1 MKNFYKKD
9 VWQIIEEGF
18 HPEMNRESESI
29 FSIGNGYMGQRANF
43 EEQYSGDSLQ
53 GSYVAGVYYPDKTRV
68 GWWKNGYPE
77 YFAKVLN
84 APNWIG
90 IDISVNGKAI
100 DLALSKII
108 SFSRI
113 LNMKEGYLE
122 RSFKINVS
130 RNKTIEINARR
141 FLSMA
146 EPDLGIIRYS
156 VRSVDF
162 EGTLGY
168 TVYIDG
174 DVKNEDANYGKK
186 FWVEVCREING
197 DYGILTTRTMKTD
210 FHVATGMCSE
220 FQNNNNIIAVKPVII
235 NREKYIA
242 NAFTVSVKPGEEWVL
257 YKYVSVLSSLNT
269 PKERLTDHL
278 KLRLKEGKA
287 TGYNQLLSEHIK
299 IWEKIWAS
307 SDVVIEGDLAA
318 QQAIRFNIFHLNQ
331 SYTGKDERL
340 NIGPKGFTGEK
351 YGGST
356 YWDTEAFGL
365 PFFLKTADQKVGRNL
380 LLYRYKHLE
389 KSIANAEKL
398 GFKNGAA
405 LYPMVTMNG
414 EECHNEWEIT
424 FEEIHRNGVIAF
436 AIFNYI
442 RHTGDEEYMAE
453 YGLEVL
459 IGISRFWSQRTT
471 FSENLKKY
479 VILGVTGPNEYENNV
494 NNNWYTNS
502 LAVWTLSYT
511 IKNIRI
517 LEKGNPDKLSAL
529 FRKINFNFSDETT
542 RWKDV
547 IKNMHFAVDN
557 TRNIFLQQDGFLDKE
572 LKPASSIPSAEKPIN
587 QHWSWDRI
595 LRSCFIKQ
603 ADVLQGLYLFED
615 QFDTDTIKC
624 NYDFYEPMT
633 VHESSLSACIHSI
646 VASRIGDIEKAYE
659 LYLRTARLDLDD
671 YNNEV
676 SEGLHITSM
685 AGTWLAIVEGFGGMR
700 IIDDK
705 ILLNPLIPLNWQS
718 YSFHARFRGVMF
730 EVKVTKEC
738 VSVNNISQKPLRV
751 EISGKEY
758 QIKGAEKIILN
769 LKVDFFLKL

>member
-1 MKNFYKKD
+1 MNSFYKRD
-9 VWQIIEEGF
+9 NWQIIEEGF

-90 IDISVNGKAI
+90 IDISLDDTPV
-100 DLALSKII
+100 DLATSEIV
-108 SFSRI
+108 SFTRI
-113 LNMKEGYLE
+113 LNMQEGYLE
-122 RSFKINVS
+122 RSFRIAVS
-130 RNKTIEINARR
+130 ENKRIDFNSRR
-141 FLSMA
+141 FVSMA

-156 VRSVDF
+156 VKSVDF
-162 EGTLGY
+162 EGTIDF
-168 TVYIDG
+168 TIYIDG
-174 DVKNEDANYGKK
+174 DVKNEDTNYGEK
-186 FWVEVCREING
+186 FWKEVSKDHNG
-197 DYGILTTRTMKTD
+197 HEGVLITRTLKTD
-210 FHVATGMCSE
+210 FHVATGMCFGFFKDDRE
-220 FQNNNNIIAVKPVII
+220 LPVKAKDID
-235 NREKYIA
+235 REKYIA
-242 NAFTVSVKPGEEWVL
+242 SNISLLISQGEEIIL
-257 YKYVSVLSSLNT
+257 TKYVSVLSSLNNE
-269 PKERLTDHL
+269 KK
-278 KLRLKEGKA
+278 KLMGDTKIRLKEAKA
-287 TGYNQLLSEHIK
+287 KGFDNLFLEHVRE
-299 IWEKIWAS
+299 WERIWAT
-307 SDVVIEGDLAA
+307 SDVVIEGDLSA
-318 QQAIRFNIFHLNQ
+318 QQAIRFNIFHINQ
-331 SYTGKDERL
+331 TYTGKDERL

-356 YWDTEAFGL
+356 YWDTEAFSL
-365 PFFLKTADQKVGRNL
+365 PFFLKTADPKVGKNL
-380 LLYRYKHLE
+380 LLYRYKHLG

-424 FEEIHRNGVIAF
+424 FEEIHRNGAIAF

-442 RHTGDEEYMAE
+442 RHTGDYEYMAD
-453 YGLEVL
+453 YGLEAL

-511 IKNIRI
+511 LKNIRV
-517 LEKGNPDKLSAL
+517 LEKETPKKLSGL
-529 FRKINFNFSDETT
+529 YKKLHFNFSAESA
-542 RWKDV
+542 RWQDI
-547 IKNMHFAVDN
+547 IKNMHFPVDN

-572 LKPASSIPSAEKPIN
+572 LKPASCIPADERPIN

-603 ADVLQGLYLFED
+603 ADVLQGLYIFED
-615 QFDTDTIKC
+615 HFDTQTIKR
-624 NYDFYEPMT
+624 NFEFYEPMT

-646 VASRIGDIEKAYE
+646 VASRIGNIETAYE

-676 SEGLHITSM
+676 SNGLHITSM

-700 IIDDK
+700 INDGKVI
-705 ILLNPLIPLNWQS
+705 LNPLIPANWQS
-718 YSFHARFRGVMF
+718 YSFHARFRGVLF

-738 VSVNNISQKPLRV
+738 VTINNLSEKPLDLD
-751 EISGKEY
+751 IYDKKY
-758 QIKGAEKIILN
+758 QITGLQKIIHTF
-769 LKVDFFLKL
+769 KVDFFS